1 VELSANQTRLHGA
14 LPAGDDPP
22 ATPAQLAEATGLG
35 YSTVTRLL
43 RELAEADVATKDGTG
58 WRATAPAAQ
67 PHRHDPDNGRPDP
80 DDPADDVGDST
91 TPDAPTGPDNADTP
105 ADGPTEASAADAR
118 TGPDATEAADDE
130 PTGPGTAPTF
140 GGTPSTELDSPG
152 AGAAADPATPSTGRD
167 TAPRQRLR
175 KGELPQ
181 QVLAALRRR
190 RGEAISP
197 HHLTKLVGAR
207 SAGAVGNA
215 CDALVKAG
223 SVELVTDK
231 PRTYRAMPTD

>member
-1 VELSANQTRLHGA
+1 MELSVNQTRLHRA

-58 WRATAPAAQ
+58 WRATAPAA
-67 PHRHDPDNGRPDP
+67 PPDRHDADNAGPDP
-80 DDPADDVGDST
+80 DDLAADVGDSAE
-91 TPDAPTGPDNADTP
+91 PDAATGPDNAAPP
-105 ADGPTEASAADAR
+105 ADGPTEASAADAH
-118 TGPDATEAADDE
+118 TGPDATE
-130 PTGPGTAPTF
+130 PTGPGTAPTC
-140 GGTPSTELDSPG
+140 GGTPGTDPDSPDG
-152 AGAAADPATPSTGRD
+152 GGADPAAPPTGRD
-167 TAPRQRLR
+167 TAPQQRLR

-181 QVLAALRRR
+181 QVLAALRQR

-197 HHLTKLVGAR
+197 HHLTRLIGAR

-215 CDALVKAG
+215 CDALAKAG

-231 PRTYRAMPTD
+231 PRTYRATPTD

>member
-1 VELSANQTRLHGA
+1 MELSANQTKLAAA
-14 LPAGDDPP
+14 LPGGNDPP

-43 RELAEADVATKDGTG
+43 RELAEAGVAAKDGTG
-58 WRATAPAAQ
+58 WRATAPAA
-67 PHRHDPDNGRPDP
+67 PPDRHDADTGRPDP
-80 DDPADDVGDST
+80 DDLAADVGDST
-91 TPDAPTGPDNADTP
+91 VPDAATGPDNADTS
-105 ADGPTEASAADAR
+105 ADGPTEASAADAH
-118 TGPDATEAADDE
+118 TGPDATEAADE
-130 PTGPGTAPTF
+130 PTGPGTAPTS
-140 GGTPSTELDSPG
+140 GGTPGTDPDSPDGGG
-152 AGAAADPATPSTGRD
+152 ADTTTPPTGRD

-181 QVLAALRRR
+181 QILAALRQR

-197 HHLTKLVGAR
+197 HHLTKLIGAR

-215 CDALVKAG
+215 CDALAKAG

-231 PRTYRAMPTD
+231 PRTYRATPTD